1 MQVIKRNGKLEN
13 VSFDKIFIRIADIS
27 LDLDINAYDIA
38 KETINKLYDN
48 VKTSELDIFAAE
60 LSVQKSLYNPDY
72 AMLAAR
78 LEISNHQKN
87 VNTISFSEKMLSI
100 MNIMNYEFINQVKL
114 NFDIYDSYIDY
125 KRDYFINYQGFRT
138 LMKGYLLKNNK
149 NEIIETPQDM
159 YMRIAVAL
167 HGSNIDLVK
176 NTYDELS
183 LGYFTHATPTLF
195 NAGTKQGNLLSCF
208 LLGTD
213 DSVEG
218 LYKTISDSAK
228 ISAYAG
234 GIGIHISNIR
244 AKDSIIH
251 STQGKSTGIVP
262 YIKILNES
270 VKHITQSGKRKG
282 SIAIYIEPWH
292 AEILSFLDLKK
303 NHGDLSNRAL
313 DLFYA
318 LWIPDLFMKRIQ
330 NNEMW
335 SLMCPSEC
343 PGLSNVHSEEFETL
357 YLQYEREHKYR
368 EQISAKDL
376 YNRIII
382 SQIETGTP
390 YILFKDT
397 INQNSNQKNIGTI
410 KSSNLCSEIVEYSD
424 SEEYACCTLASINL
438 PKFVGTNKTI
448 DFVKL
453 QKTVH
458 TIVENLNIIIDKNCY
473 PVIETKLSN
482 LKHRPLGI
490 GVQGLQNMF
499 LEMEIPFDSEEAKKI
514 NRIVFEAI
522 YYYSIEK
529 SIQLSKHIHISNAYD
544 IFLGDITQNIDQ
556 YVGAYS
562 TFIGSPFY
570 NSQFQFDFYPECTLS
585 GLFDWN
591 YLRNEIK
598 LYGIQNSLLTAIMPT
613 ASTSTILDN
622 YECIEPLSSNIF
634 TKKTLSGEYININKY
649 LVNKCKELGIWNQEL
664 LQQIIYNNGSIQ
676 NIESIPNN
684 IKELFK
690 TSYEIKQKV
699 LLDMAIERQ
708 WFIDQSQSLNLF
720 WKDTDYIGVSLLYA
734 WKHKLKTGVY
744 YTRITTQQ
752 AQKFTIDPTIC
763 TMCSS

>member
-1 MQVIKRNGKLEN
+1 MQVIKRDGRVEN
-13 VSFDKIFIRIADIS
+13 VSFDKIFIRIAEIS
-27 LDLDINAYDIA
+27 HDLDINAYDIA
-38 KETINKLYDN
+38 KETINKLYN
-48 VKTSELDIFAAE
+48 HVKTSELDIFAAE
-60 LSVQKSLYNPDY
+60 LSIQKSLYNTDY
-72 AMLAAR
+72 AILAAR
-78 LEISNHQKN
+78 LEISNHHKN
-87 VNTISFSEKMLSI
+87 VNTITFSEKMLFISNL
-100 MNIMNYEFINQVKL
+100 MNKEFINNIQL
-114 NFDIYDSYIDY
+114 NYDIYNSIIDY
-125 KRDYFINYQGFRT
+125 KRDYNIHYQGFCT
-138 LMKGYLLKNNK
+138 LMNGYLLKNEQNQ
-149 NEIIETPQDM
+149 IIETPQDM
-159 YMRIAVAL
+159 YMRVAIAL
-167 HGSNIDLVK
+167 HGMNIELVQ

-195 NAGTKQGNLLSCF
+195 NAGTLNCNLLSCF
-208 LLGTD
+208 LLGTE

-234 GIGIHISNIR
+234 GIGIHISNVR

-262 YIKILNES
+262 YIKIINES

-303 NHGDLSNRAL
+303 NHGDLSSRAL

-318 LWIPDLFMKRIQ
+318 LWIPDLFMKRVQ

-335 SLMCPSEC
+335 SLMCPNEC
-343 PGLSNVHSEEFETL
+343 PNLSDTHSEEFERL
-357 YLQYEREHKYR
+357 YIQYENEKKYR
-368 EQISAKDL
+368 EQIPAKEL
-376 YNRIII
+376 FNRIIV

-397 INQNSNQKNIGTI
+397 INQNSNQKNLGTI
-410 KSSNLCSEIVEYSD
+410 KSSNLCSEIVEYSN

-438 PKFVGTNKTI
+438 PKFVVDKQI
-448 DFVKL
+448 DFQQL
-453 QKTVH
+453 QKTIH
-458 TIVENLNIIIDKNCY
+458 TIVDNLNVVIDKNCY
-473 PVIETKLSN
+473 PVLETQISN
-482 LKHRPLGI
+482 FKHRPLGI

-499 LEMEIPFDSEEAKKI
+499 FEMDIPFDSEEAKKI
-514 NRIVFEAI
+514 NRILFEAI
-522 YYYSIEK
+522 YYFSIEK
-529 SIQLSKHIHISNAYD
+529 SIDLSKQSHISNAYLR
-544 IFLGDITQNIDQ
+544 FTGEENQELTQ
-556 YVGAYS
+556 YCGAYD
-562 TFIGSPFY
+562 TFKDSPFY
-570 NSQFQFDFYPECTLS
+570 NGIFQFDFYPNSTLS
-585 GLFDWN
+585 GMFDWE
-591 YLRNEIK
+591 YLRNEMK
-598 LYGIQNSLLTAIMPT
+598 LYGIRNSLLTAIMPT

-634 TKKTLSGEYININKY
+634 TKKTLSGEFININKY
-649 LVNKCKELGIWNQEL
+649 LIKKCKELGIWNNEL
-664 LQQIIYNNGSIQ
+664 LQQIMYYDGSVQ
-676 NIESIPNN
+676 NVDIPQEL
-684 IKELFK
+684 KDLFK

-720 WKDTDYIGVSLLYA
+720 WKDTDFIGVSLLYA

-752 AQKFTIDPTIC
+752 AQKFTIDPNIC